1 MSLHG
6 LTSITLGV
14 PDVDAVASYYED
26 FGLRRVGDR
35 PGRGLVFATADGGE
49 QLALRPA
56 ERRRLLEIGI
66 GADDPDD
73 LGRVEAGLRRLG
85 AEFERDAAGLRVRDP
100 NSALQVSVQ
109 VSPWITEAAAKQEPT
124 NGPGRPDRPNGPAP
138 AIERAGRVQPRRLGH
153 VVVGSLDQEASQRF
167 FTEGLGFKVSDRV
180 PGLASFMRCSTDH
193 HNLLVQQAPLN
204 FLHHTAWEV
213 DDIDEVGRGATA
225 MLEGPGAARLD
236 DLAAANV
243 SRFAR
248 WLTQDGR
255 ARLTGDYL
263 ELWRWSVDRLDEFW
277 AAVWDYF
284 GVRAATPYQRVLSG
298 SVMPD
303 VQWFTGA
310 QVSYVEH
317 LLRGRDPER
326 VVLIDAREST
336 RPGAG
341 PVSRLLT
348 WGCCATRSPAWPRRF
363 GIWAWSPETGL
374 QGTCRTRPRR
384 SSPSWPRPAWAP
396 SGPVAARTTRL
407 PRRPSAW
414 GSWNRRC

>member
-26 FGLRRVGDR
+26 FGLRRAGDR

-49 QLALRPA
+49 QLVLRPA

-73 LGRVEAGLRRLG
+73 LGRVEVGLRRLG
-85 AEFERDAAGLRVRDP
+85 VEFERDAAGLRVRDP

-109 VSPWITEAAAKQEPT
+109 VSPRITEAAAKQEPT
-124 NGPGRPDRPNGPAP
+124 NGPGRPDRPNGRAP

-213 DDIDEVGRGATA
+213 DDVDEVGRGATA
-225 MLEGPGAARLD
+225 MLEGHPERHVWGLGRHHIGSNFFWYLKDPVGNFSEYYSDLDIILDDQLWKPSVVEGARGLYNWGPPPPPSFIHPE
-236 DLAAANV
+236 DLAA
-243 SRFAR
+243 
-248 WLTQDGR
+248 LM
-255 ARLTGDYL
+255 TG
-263 ELWRWSVDRLDEFW
+263 S
-277 AAVWDYF
+277 
-284 GVRAATPYQRVLSG
+284 
-298 SVMPD
+298 
-303 VQWFTGA
+303 
-310 QVSYVEH
+310 H
-317 LLRGRDPER
+317 
-326 VVLIDAREST
+326 
-336 RPGAG
+336 
-341 PVSRLLT
+341 
-348 WGCCATRSPAWPRRF
+348 
-363 GIWAWSPETGL
+363 
-374 QGTCRTRPRR
+374 
-384 SSPSWPRPAWAP
+384 AP
-396 SGPVAARTTRL
+396 KA
-407 PRRPSAW
+407 
-414 GSWNRRC
+414 